1 MIDLDYLF
9 TDSIS
14 LTTGNNDGMTACQ
27 SFRVYKLKYDR
38 VLAAT
43 VFRGGITKNKSKVRF
58 KIKNSFSGE
67 LFLPIT
73 VTLKNSLEP
82 TSLIRRDI
90 LINYVACELESIIPM
105 ESSSYH
111 FKIGVDKSLEIQT
124 KSYMIQPACG
134 YPDNFSIVSLL
145 PDKTPSSVWQLDPQ
159 SGILIVST
167 SDKELAGTYKIK
179 VSNSLVN
186 YPKTSALLPIVR
198 TITVTLESAEK
209 AKSQSA
215 QEEDFNLSYEVLV
228 GQSWQF
234 TLPATL
240 QSKGLEV
247 NYQSVELGTASS
259 FIYLNNELGLL

>member
-27 SFRVYKLKYDR
+27 SFWVYKLKYDR
-38 VLAAT
+38 ALAAT

-111 FKIGVDKSLEIQT
+111 FKIGVDKSLEI
-124 KSYMIQPACG
+124 
-134 YPDNFSIVSLL
+134 
-145 PDKTPSSVWQLDPQ
+145 
-159 SGILIVST
+159 
-167 SDKELAGTYKIK
+167 
-179 VSNSLVN
+179 
-186 YPKTSALLPIVR
+186 
-198 TITVTLESAEK
+198 
-209 AKSQSA
+209 
-215 QEEDFNLSYEVLV
+215 
-228 GQSWQF
+228 
-234 TLPATL
+234 
-240 QSKGLEV
+240 
-247 NYQSVELGTASS
+247 
-259 FIYLNNELGLL
+259 